1 MIILK
6 IHVENYGKISG
17 FDKAFGGGINEVFE
31 NNGFGKTTLASFI
44 KAMFYG
50 LAPYRSNGKEFNDR
64 RKFYP
69 FNGGKF
75 GGSLD
80 FEYNGDNYRI
90 ERFFG
95 KKSDLDDECKIY
107 KNSVPTSELD
117 PVPGLKVLGLDEESF
132 VRTLF
137 IDSEIAD
144 ISSTGT
150 INGLLGEFVT
160 DSDGVSY
167 EDALSKLEAAR
178 KKYRA
183 AKGNN
188 DLISNAKAEISDLKT
203 KIENIEKE
211 GLALEN
217 YYAELK
223 KLTETEKELSVKL
236 KEASS
241 KNVEIEKWKTYR
253 KLKADEEGK
262 LAELKAY
269 AEKYPRGIP
278 DEKEIARTDE
288 LVSTVEKLR
297 AKRESLVFAED
308 KKVRLQAYTRTFA
321 SGTPSD
327 DAFRKLNST
336 ISEITL
342 RKNEIENLKGKENAR
357 ETELD
362 KKFKDINLSAALEN
376 AERAAEN
383 FREKEE
389 IYRQSIAI
397 APAQSCRNEKK
408 SGGFA
413 IVSAIVSFAI
423 LVAGLILAFAVGG
436 NIATV
441 GYIAAAVGLIGLALS
456 VVLIV
461 NGNKNRKKTQDNTES
476 MAKIRADVDLAG
488 ENLREILVPLGYY
501 SRNGVMFDYAKFK
514 AEADEYFILKNESA
528 SRRKMLAEK
537 SEQVL
542 KATESVRNFL
552 SRFLGDA
559 DENDLENEF
568 FRLKNMV
575 AEYRRLFDE
584 QSETA
589 KKYKA
594 AEAEELEAKK
604 EISAFF
610 NRYGLLVND
619 DEKKQLKNLEAD
631 LSNIL
636 RLKNECVRLKNT
648 AADYREKNNLAVE
661 PTGEVL
667 STDELSS
674 RFNLCQR
681 AIAVKRSEIS
691 AAESVYETLSENKNK
706 LAIAEENLKTYNEKR
721 EIIALAEVYLK
732 AADEKLQQ
740 KYVAPVKDAFV
751 KYSLPL
757 EKALGEKIVMNKDF
771 RIFFESGGE
780 IRDDK
785 HLSSGQRCILSLC
798 FRLSL
803 IENAFGDEKPF
814 LIMDDPFVNL
824 DKEHIA
830 KVTEFLKEIAKN
842 EQIIYFCCHES
853 RRLL

>member
-1 MIILK
+1 MKILK

-17 FDKAFGGGINEVFE
+17 FDKTFGDGINEVFE

-69 FNGGKF
+69 FGGGKF

-80 FEYNGDNYRI
+80 FEFNGENYRI

-117 PVPGLKVLGLDEESF
+117 PIPGLKVLGLDEESF
-132 VRTLF
+132 IRTLF

-167 EDALSKLEAAR
+167 EDALSKLEVAR
-178 KKYRA
+178 KKYKA

-188 DLISNAKAEISDLKT
+188 DLISNTKAEISDLKT

-223 KLTETEKELSVKL
+223 KLTKTEKELAAKL
-236 KEASS
+236 KEASA

-253 KLKADEEGK
+253 KLKADEAEK
-262 LAELKAY
+262 LAELKACT
-269 AEKYPRGIP
+269 EKYPRGLP
-278 DEKEIARTDE
+278 DKSEIARVDE
-288 LVSTVEKLR
+288 LITTVERLK

-308 KKVRLQAYTRTFA
+308 KKARLQTYTQTFA

-327 DAFRKLNST
+327 EAFRKLGST
-336 ISEITL
+336 INEIAL
-342 RKNEIENLKGKENAR
+342 RKSEIENLKRNENLR
-357 ETELD
+357 EVELE
-362 KKFKDINLSAALEN
+362 KKFGGINMSTALEN
-376 AERAAEN
+376 ADRAAEN
-383 FREKEE
+383 YREKEE
-389 IYRQSIAI
+389 IYRQSVTL
-397 APAQSCRNEKK
+397 APASTNETGKK
-408 SGGFA
+408 GGGFA
-413 IVSAIVSFAI
+413 VISAVVSFA
-423 LVAGLILAFAVGG
+423 VFVVGLILAFAGK
-436 NIATV
+436 NSLTTL
-441 GYIAAAVGLIGLALS
+441 GYIAAAVGFVSLAISVGLA
-456 VVLIV
+456 I
-461 NGNKNRKKTQDNTES
+461 NRNKNHKKSQDNTES

-514 AEADEYFILKNESA
+514 AEADEYLMLKNESA
-528 SRRKMLAEK
+528 SKRKAISDK
-537 SEQVL
+537 TEQVL
-542 KATESVRNFL
+542 RAVESVKNFL

-559 DENDLENEF
+559 DENDLENDF
-568 FRLKNMV
+568 FKLKNMV
-575 AEYRRLFDE
+575 AEYRRLSDE
-584 QSETA
+584 QIETA
-589 KKYKA
+589 EKYKA
-594 AEAEELEAKK
+594 TEAEELEAKK

-610 NRYGLLVND
+610 NRYGLLVNG
-619 DEKKQLKNLEAD
+619 DEKRQLKNLEAD

-636 RLKNECVRLKNT
+636 RLKNECIRLKNS
-648 AADYREKNNLAVE
+648 ALEYRAKNDITEE
-661 PTGEVL
+661 PKGEAL

-674 RFNLCQR
+674 SFNLCQR

-691 AAESVYETLSENKNK
+691 AAESVYETLSDNKNK
-706 LAIAEENLKTYNEKR
+706 LSIAEDNLKTYNEKR

-740 KYVAPVKDAFV
+740 KYVRPVKDAFV

-757 EKALGEKIVMNKDF
+757 ERALGEKIVMNKDF
-771 RIFFESGGE
+771 KMFFESGGE

-803 IENAFGDEKPF
+803 IENAFGGEKPF

-824 DKEHIA
+824 DKEHIS
-830 KVTEFLKEIAKN
+830 KVTEFLKEIAEN

-853 RRLL
+853 RKLL

>member
-1 MIILK
+1 MKILK
-6 IHVENYGKISG
+6 IHVENYGKIKN
-17 FDKAFGGGINEVFE
+17 FDKSFGGGINEVFE
-31 NNGFGKTTLASFI
+31 SNGFGKTTLASFI

-69 FNGGKF
+69 FDGGKF

-80 FEYNGDNYRI
+80 FEFNGENYRI

-107 KNSVPTSELD
+107 KNSIPTTELD
-117 PVPGLKVLGLDEESF
+117 PIPGLKVLGLDEESF

-167 EDALSKLEAAR
+167 EDALLKLEVAR
-178 KKYRA
+178 KKYKA

-188 DLISNAKAEISDLKT
+188 DLISNTKAEISDLKT

-217 YYAELK
+217 YYVELK
-223 KLTETEKELSVKL
+223 KLTETEKELSAKL
-236 KEASS
+236 KEASA
-241 KNVEIEKWKTYR
+241 KNVEIEKWKAYR
-253 KLKADEEGK
+253 KLKADEAEK
-262 LAELKAY
+262 LAELKVY
-269 AEKYPRGIP
+269 AEKYPRGLP
-278 DEKEIARTDE
+278 DKSEIARVDE
-288 LVSTVEKLR
+288 LITAVERLKV
-297 AKRESLVFAED
+297 KRESLVFAED
-308 KKVRLQAYTRTFA
+308 KKARLQTYTRTFA
-321 SGTPSD
+321 NGTPSD
-327 DAFRKLNST
+327 DAFKKLGST
-336 ISEITL
+336 INEIAL
-342 RKNEIENLKGKENAR
+342 RKSEIENLKRKENAR

-362 KKFKDINLSAALEN
+362 RKFDGTDLGAALEN
-376 AERAAEN
+376 AERAADN
-383 FREKEE
+383 YREKEE
-389 IYRQSIAI
+389 IYRQSVTL
-397 APAQSCRNEKK
+397 APASANETDKK
-408 SGGFA
+408 GGGFA
-413 IVSAIVSFAI
+413 VISAVVSFAVFI
-423 LVAGLILAFAVGG
+423 VGLILAFAVGG
-436 NIATV
+436 NVATV
-441 GYIAAAVGLIGLALS
+441 GYIAAAVGFVGLAVS
-456 VVLIV
+456 VGLVV
-461 NGNKNRKKTQDNTES
+461 NGNKNREKSQDNTES

-514 AEADEYFILKNESA
+514 AEADEYFMLKNESA
-528 SRRKMLAEK
+528 SRRKSISEK
-537 SEQVL
+537 TEQVFR
-542 KATESVRNFL
+542 AVESVKNFL
-552 SRFLGDA
+552 ARFLGEA

-575 AEYRRLFDE
+575 SEYRRLSDE
-584 QSETA
+584 QNETA
-589 KKYKA
+589 KKYKET
-594 AEAEELEAKK
+594 EAEELAAKK

-619 DEKKQLKNLEAD
+619 DEKRLLKSLEAD

-636 RLKNECVRLKNT
+636 RLKEEDERLKISASEYRLKN
-648 AADYREKNNLAVE
+648 NLTDE
-661 PTGEVL
+661 PTGEAL

-674 RFNLCQR
+674 NFNSCQR

-691 AAESVYETLSENKNK
+691 AAESVYETLSDNKNR
-706 LAIAEENLKTYNEKR
+706 LATVEENLKKYNEKR
-721 EIIALAEVYLK
+721 EIIVLAENYLK

-757 EKALGEKIVMNKDF
+757 ERALGEKIVMNKDF
-771 RIFFESGGE
+771 KMFFESGGE

-803 IENAFGDEKPF
+803 VENAFGGEKPF

-824 DKEHIA
+824 DKEHIG
-830 KVTEFLKEIAKN
+830 KVTEFLKEIAEN

-853 RRLL
+853 RKLL

>member
-1 MIILK
+1 MKILK
-6 IHVENYGKISG
+6 IHVENYGKIKN
-17 FDKAFGGGINEVFE
+17 FDKSFGDGINEVFE

-69 FNGGKF
+69 FDGGKF

-80 FEYNGDNYRI
+80 FEFSGDNYRI

-107 KNSVPTSELD
+107 KNSMPTSELD

-167 EDALSKLEAAR
+167 EDALSKLETAR
-178 KKYRA
+178 KKYKA

-223 KLTETEKELSVKL
+223 KLTETEKELSLQL
-236 KEASS
+236 KEASA

-253 KLKADEEGK
+253 KLKADEAEK
-262 LAELKAY
+262 LAELKVY

-278 DEKEIARTDE
+278 EENEISRTDE
-288 LVSTVEKLR
+288 LVTAVERLR
-297 AKRESLVFAED
+297 ARRESLVFQED
-308 KKVRLQAYTRTFA
+308 KKARLQTYTRTFA
-321 SGTPSD
+321 GGTPSD
-327 DAFRKLNST
+327 EAFRKLGST
-336 ISEITL
+336 ISEIAL
-342 RKNEIENLKGKENAR
+342 RKSEIENLKGKENAR
-357 ETELD
+357 EAELE
-362 KKFKDINLSAALEN
+362 KKFGGINLNAAIEN

-383 FREKEE
+383 YREKEE
-389 IYRQSIAI
+389 IYRQSVAI
-397 APAQSCRNEKK
+397 APAPSDRPEKK
-408 SGGFA
+408 GGGIA
-413 IVSAIVSFAI
+413 VISAVLSFA
-423 LVAGLILAFAVGG
+423 VMVVGLILAFAVGG
-436 NIATV
+436 NYAAA
-441 GYIAAAVGLIGLALS
+441 GYIAAAVGVVGLAVS
-456 VVLIV
+456 VVLVV
-461 NGNKNRKKTQDNTES
+461 NGNKNRKKSQDNTES

-514 AEADEYFILKNESA
+514 AEADEYFMLKNDSA
-528 SRRKMLAEK
+528 SRRKTLAEK

-542 KATESVRNFL
+542 KATDSVKNFL
-552 SRFLGDA
+552 SRFLGEVN
-559 DENDLENEF
+559 ENDLENEL

-575 AEYRRLFDE
+575 AEYRRLSDE

-589 KKYKA
+589 KKYKTT
-594 AEAEELEAKK
+594 ENEELEAKK

-619 DEKKQLKNLEAD
+619 DEKRQLKNLEAD
-631 LSNIL
+631 LLNIL

-648 AADYREKNNLAVE
+648 VAEYREKNNLTVE
-661 PTGEVL
+661 PTGEAL

-706 LAIAEENLKTYNEKR
+706 LAIAEDNLKTYTEKR

-740 KYVAPVKDAFV
+740 KYVAPVKNAFV

-757 EKALGEKIVMNKDF
+757 ERALGEKIVMNKDF
-771 RIFFESGGE
+771 KMFFESGGE

-803 IENAFGDEKPF
+803 IENAFGGEKPF

-824 DKEHIA
+824 DKEHIG
-830 KVTEFLKEIAKN
+830 KVTDFLKEIAKN

-853 RRLL
+853 RKLL

>member
-1 MIILK
+1 MKILK
-6 IHVENYGKISG
+6 IHVENYGKIKN
-17 FDKAFGGGINEVFE
+17 FDKSFLNGINEVFE

-69 FNGGKF
+69 FDGGKF

-80 FEYNGDNYRI
+80 FEFNGENYRI

-95 KKSDLDDECKIY
+95 KKSDLDDECRVY
-107 KNSVPTSELD
+107 KNSVPTNELD

-132 VRTLF
+132 IRTLF

-167 EDALSKLEAAR
+167 EDALSKLETAR
-178 KKYRA
+178 KKYKA

-188 DLISNAKAEISDLKT
+188 DLISGAKAEISDLKT

-223 KLTETEKELSVKL
+223 KLTETEKELSAKL
-236 KEASS
+236 KEASA
-241 KNVEIEKWKTYR
+241 KNVEIEKWKAYK
-253 KLKADEEGK
+253 KLKADEEEK

-278 DEKEIARTDE
+278 DEMEIARTDE
-288 LVSTVEKLR
+288 LVSAVERLR
-297 AKRESLVFAED
+297 ARRESLVFQED
-308 KKVRLQAYTRTFA
+308 KKARLQTYTRTFA
-321 SGTPSD
+321 NGTPSD
-327 DAFRKLNST
+327 EAFRKLGST
-336 ISEITL
+336 INEIAL
-342 RKNEIENLKGKENAR
+342 RKSEIENLKGKENAR

-362 KKFKDINLSAALEN
+362 KKFGGIDLSSAIEN

-383 FREKEE
+383 YREREE
-389 IYRQSIAI
+389 VYRQSLTI
-397 APAQSCRNEKK
+397 APAPSNDGNKK

-413 IVSAIVSFAI
+413 AILAVVSFA
-423 LVAGLILAFAVGG
+423 VMVVGLILAFAVGG
-436 NIATV
+436 SLSAA
-441 GYIAAAVGLIGLALS
+441 GYIASAVGFVGLAIS
-456 VVLIV
+456 VGLVV
-461 NGNKNRKKTQDNTES
+461 SGVKNHKKTQDNTES

-488 ENLREILVPLGYY
+488 ENLREIIVPLGYY

-514 AEADEYFILKNESA
+514 SEADEYFMLKNDSA
-528 SRRKMLAEK
+528 SRRKTLSEK
-537 SEQVL
+537 SEQVI
-542 KATESVRNFL
+542 KAADSVKNFL
-552 SRFLGDA
+552 SRFLGDV

-568 FRLKNMV
+568 FKLKNMV
-575 AEYRRLFDE
+575 AEYRRLSDE
-584 QSETA
+584 QSETV

-619 DEKKQLKNLEAD
+619 DEKRQLKNLEAD

-636 RLKNECVRLKNT
+636 RLKNECARLKNSV
-648 AADYREKNNLAVE
+648 AEYREKNNLTVE
-661 PTGEVL
+661 PTGEAL

-706 LAIAEENLKTYNEKR
+706 LAVAEENLKTYTEKR

-771 RIFFESGGE
+771 KMFFESGGE

-803 IENAFGDEKPF
+803 IENAFGGEKPF

-824 DKEHIA
+824 DKEHIG

-853 RRLL
+853 RKLL